1 MVDDAAPGTRGF
13 GRPSRQRLALAL
25 PLVVA
30 IHFALIWSLGESNVW
45 RARDGDGTP
54 APRRATLRLIAPAAP
69 AAPRAAPRTADST
82 PLPARA
88 PLRSTVRTP
97 RPRIEPNLGT
107 PLAGRSNEAPRL
119 APFDIANR
127 AEPAASSPIALPS
140 LLDSAATRR
149 AIRASAREPSLTEQI
164 ARTGGEPPRV
174 GAPERLGNAVKA
186 AGRGDCA
193 KGDYAGAGMGLLS
206 LPFLAVAVAGG
217 QCAK

>member
-1 MVDDAAPGTRGF
+1 MV
-13 GRPSRQRLALAL
+13 
-25 PLVVA
+25 
-30 IHFALIWSLGESNVW
+30 
-45 RARDGDGTP
+45 
-54 APRRATLRLIAPAAP
+54 
-69 AAPRAAPRTADST
+69 
-82 PLPARA
+82 
-88 PLRSTVRTP
+88 VRTP
-97 RPRIEPNLGT
+97 RPPIEPNLGT
-107 PLAGRSNEAPRL
+107 PLAGRSNDAPRL
-119 APFDIANR
+119 APIDIANR